1 MTSKLERA
9 DCWEGLRGSIRCR
22 HFDRSPMSERTNQ
35 HEKLLVEGAKRL
47 LARATD
53 DHSLDTNALIPRIK
67 AVVDKYLLRDDENA
81 ATQSISEFIDGLQAD
96 DLCLI
101 VACERGDQV
110 AWTHLV
116 EGFSATVR
124 SAARSNSSNEE
135 AAEDLAQSIWAE
147 LHGLRLRDDGRPAGK
162 LAYYS
167 GRGSLA
173 GWLRA
178 VVSQLGV
185 D

>member
-101 VACERGDQV
+101 VADRKS
-110 AWTHLV
+110 TRLNSSHLV
-116 EGFSATVR
+116 ISYAVFFLQKSTR
-124 SAARSNSSNEE
+124 LNSSH
-135 AAEDLAQSIWAE
+135 LVIS
-147 LHGLRLRDDGRPAGK
+147 
-162 LAYYS
+162 Y
-167 GRGSLA
+167 
-173 GWLRA
+173 A
-178 VVSQLGV
+178 VFCLKKKKQQ
-185 D
+185 